1 MFGYLKRN
9 PELMPKEM
17 IYTNFVKTNKMTFYV
32 ITKDKLIQKKNYKIS
47 VCPFLDTHFQ
57 DFTTTLRD
65 TIFQKK
71 GLSVF

>member
-32 ITKDKLIQKKNYKIS
+32 ITKEKLIHKKSMSI
-47 VCPFLDTHFQ
+47 P
-57 DFTTTLRD
+57 
-65 TIFQKK
+65 
-71 GLSVF
+71 